1 MYGYVFLTENKET
14 GKKYIG
20 IHRAVSF
27 DNKYFG
33 EEATPDVEK
42 YGASK
47 FSVKMLMPYESEK
60 ALVESESYWR
70 EKYEVT
76 AEEEKPK
83 KGRRKKAED
92 E

>member
-14 GKKYIG
+14 GKKYVG

-60 ALVESESYWR
+60 ALVEAEAYWR

-76 AEEEKPK
+76 TEDKPK
-83 KGRRKKAED
+83 RRKKKSE
-92 E
+92 EE